1 MKTEILFPEVAN
13 LCGDLMNVTY
23 LRQCCPKMEVVVRT
37 ASSATYCFL
46 NCSKR
51 SDRSCLMSL
60 IIPFCVWKRFPR
72 DAPFQRFFH
81 AKHYSIH
88 AEPCQFAPPL
98 RAGKTCGKMNAEN
111 SIFKKGAVLC

>member
-1 MKTEILFPEVAN
+1 
-13 LCGDLMNVTY
+13 
-23 LRQCCPKMEVVVRT
+23 
-37 ASSATYCFL
+37 L

-60 IIPFCVWKRFPR
+60 IVPFCVRKRFPR
-72 DAPFQRFFH
+72 DALFSALFH
-81 AKHYSIH
+81 AEHYNIH
-88 AEPCQFAPPL
+88 AEYCQFAPPL